1 MIKINRLPAYALD
14 CEYIVAC
21 RVNGALWFHG
31 AWNDREGAMS
41 AALLVNGEV
50 FTRQQVE
57 G

>member
-1 MIKINRLPAYALD
+1 MIKINRLPAYAMD

-21 RVNGALWFHG
+21 RVNDALWFHG